1 MPKSLL
7 PLLQL
12 SDDPST
18 DANEAR
24 TMVGALI
31 DALGEDNAA
40 GDPVVRMEEFDSAKC
55 GSN

>member
-1 MPKSLL
+1 M
-7 PLLQL
+7 QL
-12 SDDPST
+12 SDDDNT

-40 GDPVVRMEEFDSAKC
+40 GDAVVRMVEFDSAKC